1 MKRSLPPDIRCV
13 SARCESVVEVDRLR
27 KSFQEGPLVLKD
39 VSFSVP
45 RAGSL
50 AIVGPSGCGKTTL
63 LYMLSGLL
71 SPSSGAVLVNDRE
84 AAKAPG
90 RTGFILQDFGLLPWR
105 TVWENICLG
114 MKIQGVDK
122 ATRTA
127 KAERILGELGLLSH
141 RDRFP
146 GGLSGGEKQRV
157 AIGRA
162 LAVEPELLL
171 MDEPFSALD
180 APTRETL
187 QNTLAGIWI
196 REGLTMILVTHSI
209 EEAVFLGRSI
219 MVMSGRPGSIKAILE
234 NKHAGDAGFRNEEAF
249 YGAVKQV
256 RKLLES

>member
-1 MKRSLPPDIRCV
+1 M
-13 SARCESVVEVDRLR
+13 VEVDRLH
-27 KSFQEGPLVLKD
+27 KSFQEGPLVLRD

-45 RAGSL
+45 KACSL

-63 LYMLSGLL
+63 LYILSGLL
-71 SPSSGAVLVNDRE
+71 SPSSGAVRVNDRE
-84 AAKAPG
+84 AAKASG

-122 ATRTA
+122 TTRTA

-146 GGLSGGEKQRV
+146 GSLSGGEKQRI

-162 LAVEPELLL
+162 LAIDPELLL
-171 MDEPFSALD
+171 MDEPFSSLD
-180 APTRETL
+180 ALTRETL
-187 QNTLAGIWI
+187 QNTLADIWI
-196 REGLTMILVTHSI
+196 REGLTMVLVTHSV

-219 MVMSGRPGSIKAILE
+219 MVMSGRPGSVKAIIE
-234 NKHAGDAGFRNEEAF
+234 NRNAGAPGFRGEESF
-249 YGAVKQV
+249 YRAVKQV
-256 RKLLES
+256 RRLLES